1 MKPRIK
7 LAESTTPDGAPMAL
21 YEHDGAFSI
30 SFQGQE
36 LMHTGASASE
46 LRLGELGVERLP
58 NEERPRVL
66 IGGLGLGFTLKTT
79 LEGLGSEARV
89 DVAELLQQVIDW
101 NREYL
106 KPINGKLVDDPR
118 VNLLVTDA
126 VQLIRKANPNTYDA
140 MILDVDNGPTG
151 MVKPSNSSLYSVKG
165 LHAVRS
171 ALKPGGRVVF
181 WSAGEDQYFKKRLG
195 YVGFRVGVVPA
206 KVHERAKRA
215 AYRIYIGDR
224 V

>member
-106 KPINGKLVDDPR
+106 KPINGTTVD
-118 VNLLVTDA
+118 
-126 VQLIRKANPNTYDA
+126 K
-140 MILDVDNGPTG
+140 
-151 MVKPSNSSLYSVKG
+151 
-165 LHAVRS
+165 
-171 ALKPGGRVVF
+171 
-181 WSAGEDQYFKKRLG
+181 
-195 YVGFRVGVVPA
+195 
-206 KVHERAKRA
+206 
-215 AYRIYIGDR
+215 
-224 V
+224 

>member
-36 LMHTGASASE
+36 LMHSGASASE
-46 LRLGELGVERLP
+46 LRLGELGVERLS
-58 NEERPRVL
+58 EEGSPRVL
-66 IGGLGLGFTLKTT
+66 IGGLGLGFTLQTT
-79 LEGLGSEARV
+79 LSGLGPEARV

-101 NREYL
+101 NRDHL
-106 KPINGKLVDDPR
+106 QAVNGGLVDDPR
-118 VNLLVTDA
+118 VNLLVADA

-151 MVKPSNSSLYSVKG
+151 MVKPSNGSLYSVKG
-165 LHAVRS
+165 LHSVRS

-181 WSAGEDQYFKKRLG
+181 WSACEDQYFKKRLG